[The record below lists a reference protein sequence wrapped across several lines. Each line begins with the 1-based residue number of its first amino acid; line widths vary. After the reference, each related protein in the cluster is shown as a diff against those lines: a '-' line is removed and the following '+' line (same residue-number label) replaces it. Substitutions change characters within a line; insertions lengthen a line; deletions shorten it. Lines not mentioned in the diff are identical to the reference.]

1 MSVGMSCPAFLL
13 CDYFARHGQRIER
26 IYIAMESGAEAADRL
41 RADLRGRNIELLLD
55 VMMAEAL
62 ISGAT
67 TDLDDAALALNALL
81 NEIADR
87 RMPLGEARTITS
99 IGINFRKAVTIPEI
113 LPALEMGYGGYA
125 ISWVRG
131 VFRHLNLGTPHIL

>member
-1 MSVGMSCPAFLL
+1 MSSDCAFLL
-13 CDYFARHGQRIER
+13 CDYFNRHGQRIER
-26 IYIAMESGAEAADRL
+26 IYIALDPSAEAVDSL

-87 RMPLGEARTITS
+87 RMPVGEARTITS
-99 IGINFRKAVTIPEI
+99 IGINFRKAVSIADI
-113 LPALEMGYGGYA
+113 MPALEASFGGKA
-125 ISWVRG
+125 VSWVRG
-131 VFRHLNLGTPHIL
+131 VFRHLNLGSPHIH